1 MNLQHHLP
9 RPWRRSKWF
18 WPGVALVAVA
28 VIIVIVVPLAVLLPR
43 RNRKQQPPTNVI
55 LPLYIYPLADSS
67 WSPVYDAVSPVP
79 AVVVHQSLTPDDN
92 TRSVSRR
99 PDLNFTVIVNPSS
112 GPGSSPYPDVHYDAA
127 IRRLNSYPNI
137 ETVGYVRTGYAT
149 RNLSDVTA
157 EVAVY
162 SGWFSNASALAMHGI
177 FFDEAPHEYSPEA
190 VEFLRAADSFVK
202 SAPGLQGR
210 KTIIHNPGVIPDARF
225 NGSDV
230 DVTVV
235 FEETYDKWQDRS
247 RSLAAL
253 PKTRGAYSV
262 MVNTVPTM
270 SNGTLSEF
278 VNSLSDLAKYVFIT
292 SLSVDFYNSF
302 ANDWLDFVGQ
312 VPA

>member
-18 WPGVALVAVA
+18 WPAVAAIAVA
-28 VIIVIVVPLAVLLPR
+28 VIIAIVVPLAVLLPR

-55 LPLYIYPLADSS
+55 LPLYIYPLADST
-67 WSPVYDAVSPVP
+67 WSPVYDA
-79 AVVVHQSLTPDDN
+79 
-92 TRSVSRR
+92 VSRR
-99 PDLNFTVIVNPSS
+99 PDLNFTVIVNPNS
-112 GPGSSPYPDVHYDAA
+112 GPGSTPYPDAHYDAA

-149 RNLSDVTA
+149 RNISDVTA

-162 SGWFSNASALAMHGI
+162 SAWFSNASALAMHGI

-230 DVTVV
+230 DITVV

-253 PKTRGAYSV
+253 PPTRGAYSI

-270 SNGTLSEF
+270 SNGTLSQF

>member
-43 RNRKQQPPTNVI
+43 RNRPQQPPTNVI

-67 WSPVYDAVSPVP
+67 WSPVYDAVS
-79 AVVVHQSLTPDDN
+79 
-92 TRSVSRR
+92 RR

-112 GPGSSPYPDVHYDAA
+112 GPGSSPLPDAHYDAA

-162 SGWFSNASALAMHGI
+162 SAWFSNASALAMHGI

-230 DVTVV
+230 DITVV
-235 FEETYDKWQDRS
+235 FEETYDKWQVRS
-247 RSLAAL
+247 TSLAAL
-253 PKTRGAYSV
+253 PRTRGAYSV

-270 SNGTLSEF
+270 SNGTLSQF
-278 VNSLSDLAKYVFIT
+278 VNELSDLAKYVFIT

>member
-1 MNLQHHLP
+1 M
-9 RPWRRSKWF
+9 
-18 WPGVALVAVA
+18 
-28 VIIVIVVPLAVLLPR
+28 
-43 RNRKQQPPTNVI
+43 
-55 LPLYIYPLADSS
+55 
-67 WSPVYDAVSPVP
+67 SPVP

-210 KTIIHNPGVIPDARF
+210 KTVRLSLSSSSADPAAPT
-225 NGSDV
+225 DV
-230 DVTVV
+230 SAHT
-235 FEETYDKWQDRS
+235 RLS
-247 RSLAAL
+247 RSS
-253 PKTRGAYSV
+253 T
-262 MVNTVPTM
+262 T
-270 SNGTLSEF
+270 
-278 VNSLSDLAKYVFIT
+278 
-292 SLSVDFYNSF
+292 
-302 ANDWLDFVGQ
+302 
-312 VPA
+312 PA

>member
-18 WPGVALVAVA
+18 WPAVAAVAVA
-28 VIIVIVVPLAVLLPR
+28 VIIAIVVPLAVLLPR

-55 LPLYIYPLADSS
+55 LPLYIYPLADST
-67 WSPVYDAVSPVP
+67 WSPVYDA
-79 AVVVHQSLTPDDN
+79 
-92 TRSVSRR
+92 VSRR
-99 PDLNFTVIVNPSS
+99 PDLNFTVIVNPNS
-112 GPGSSPYPDVHYDAA
+112 GPGSTPYPDAHYDAA

-149 RNLSDVTA
+149 RNISDVTA

-162 SGWFSNASALAMHGI
+162 SAWFSNASALAMHGI

-230 DVTVV
+230 DITVV

-253 PKTRGAYSV
+253 PPTRGAYSV

-270 SNGTLSEF
+270 SNGTLSQF

>member
-28 VIIVIVVPLAVLLPR
+28 VIIAIVVPLAVLLPR

-67 WSPVYDAVSPVP
+67 WSPVYDA
-79 AVVVHQSLTPDDN
+79 
-92 TRSVSRR
+92 VSRR

-270 SNGTLSEF
+270 SNGTLSQF